1 MKKLFAIA
9 MLITGTLVMVSC
21 GDDDSSPAPTDAE
34 LQEAAIQAVVDAV
47 GTEVSTDAN
56 AAGIDPSDSNFD
68 WTLTSGGGR
77 ISQNEDPDTVYY
89 EANIS
94 EDATWSADV
103 VHQLD
108 GRITV
113 LDGVTL
119 TIEAGAVVTGN
130 ETLEGVNAAVLMIA
144 RGGTL
149 NAIGTAAE
157 PIIMTTTADDG
168 TLTAD
173 DKGKWGGL
181 VMLGNAPISDETV
194 PAQIEGVPADDTNGL
209 YGGTSANDNSGTI
222 RYVSIRHGGAIID
235 AAAGDEING
244 FTLGGVGSGTTID
257 HIEIYANSDDGIEF
271 FGGNVD
277 VDYLVVTQVGDDAID
292 IDQSYSGEVSNY
304 LVTVDANSD
313 EGLEID
319 GREGDLLGG
328 NDDNFTLTNG
338 TIQAEGGASI
348 TCDFKSKARG
358 TVSNLNANG
367 GTVKLSASFDTETL
381 TSEEDAAQNVIDGNL
396 VFEMVNAAFS
406 VYTDDFE

>member
-9 MLITGTLVMVSC
+9 TLITGTLTMVSC
-21 GDDDSSPAPTDAE
+21 GSDDAVE
-34 LQEAAIQAVVDAV
+34 LSTGEQQEAALEAVATAV
-47 GTEVSTDAN
+47 GENVSTDAT
-56 AAGIDPSDSNFD
+56 ATGIDVNDSNFD
-68 WTLTSGGGR
+68 WTLTNGSAR
-77 ISQNEDPDTVYY
+77 TQQELDTVKYT
-89 EANIS
+89 ANIS

-113 LDGVTL
+113 LDGATL
-119 TIEAGAVVTGN
+119 TIEAGAVITGN
-130 ETLEGVNAAVLMIA
+130 ADLEGVNAAVLMIA
-144 RGGTL
+144 RGGKL
-149 NAIGTAAE
+149 MAMGTAAN

-168 TLTAD
+168 NLTAD
-173 DKGKWGGL
+173 NKGLWGGL
-181 VMLGNAPISDETV
+181 VMLGKAPISEETV

-209 YGGTSANDNSGTI
+209 YGGTNANDNSGTVQ
-222 RYVSIRHGGAIID
+222 YVSIRHGGAVID

-304 LVTVDANSD
+304 LVTVDDNSD

-328 NDDNFTLTNG
+328 TADNFTLTNG
-338 TIQAEGGASI
+338 TIQATGGASI

-358 TVSNLNANG
+358 TVNNLNANG
-367 GTVKLSASFDTETL
+367 GQIKLSASFDTETL
-381 TSEEDAAQNVIDGNL
+381 DSEEDAAQNVIDGNL
-396 VFEMVNAAFS
+396 VFTAVNATFS
-406 VYTDDFE
+406 IYTDDFEQ

>member
-9 MLITGTLVMVSC
+9 TLITGTLFMVSC

-34 LQEAAIQAVVDAV
+34 LQQAALEAAAAAV
-47 GTEVSTDAN
+47 GQVVSTDAS
-56 AAGIDPSDSNFD
+56 AAGVDPDDSNFD
-68 WTLTSGGGR
+68 WTLTKSGAR
-77 ISQNEDPDTVYY
+77 VAQTIPDTVKYT
-89 EANIS
+89 ANIS

-119 TIEAGAVVTGN
+119 TIEAGTVVTGN
-130 ETLEGVNAAVLMIA
+130 SSLQGVNAAVLMIA
-144 RGGTL
+144 RGGKL
-149 NAIGTAAE
+149 MAQGTAQN
-157 PIIMTTTADDG
+157 PIIMTTTDDDG
-168 TLTAD
+168 TLTAA
-173 DKGKWGGL
+173 DKGLWGGL
-181 VMLGNAPISDETV
+181 VVLGKARISEETV

-209 YGGTSANDNSGTI
+209 YGGNSDNDNSGTYQYI
-222 RYVSIRHGGAIID
+222 SIRHGGAVID

-292 IDQSYSGEVSNY
+292 IDQSYAGTVSNY
-304 LVTVDANSD
+304 LVTVDADSD

-328 NDDNFTLTNG
+328 TRDNFTLSNG
-338 TIQAEGGASI
+338 TIQASNGASI

-358 TVSNLNANG
+358 TVTNLNANG
-367 GTVKLSASFDTETL
+367 GTIKLSASFDSETL
-381 TSEEDAAQNVIDGNL
+381 EEEEDAALNVVDGNL
-396 VFEMVNAAFS
+396 VFTTVNAAFS
-406 VYTDDFE
+406 VYTTSFEE

>member
-9 MLITGTLVMVSC
+9 TLIAGTLMMVSC
-21 GDDDSSPAPTDAE
+21 GDDDSSAGPTDAE
-34 LQEAAIQAVVDAV
+34 LQEAAVQGVADAV
-47 GTEVSTDAN
+47 GALVSTDAT
-56 AAGIDPSDSNFD
+56 ASGVSATDSNFD
-68 WTLTSGGGR
+68 WTLTNGGGR
-77 ISQNEDPDTVYY
+77 ISQEIPDTVYY
-89 EANIS
+89 EADIAQ
-94 EDATWSADV
+94 DATWSADV

-119 TIEAGAVVTGN
+119 TIEAGTVITGN
-130 ETLEGVNAAVLMIA
+130 AALEGVNAAVLMVA
-144 RGGTL
+144 RGGML
-149 NAIGTAAE
+149 MAMGTAAN
-157 PIIMTTTADDG
+157 PIIMTTSADDG

-173 DKGKWGGL
+173 NKGLWGGL
-181 VMLGNAPISDETV
+181 VLLGNAPISEETV

-209 YGGTSANDNSGTI
+209 YGGNDSNDNSGTI
-222 RYVSIRHGGAIID
+222 QYVSIRHGGAVID

-244 FTLGGVGSGTTID
+244 FTLGGVGSGTTIN

-277 VDYLVVTQVGDDAID
+277 VNYLVVTQVGDDAVD

-304 LVTVDANSD
+304 LVTVDTNSD

-328 NDDNFTLTNG
+328 TADNFTLTNG
-338 TIQAEGGASI
+338 TILATGGGSI

-358 TVSNLNANG
+358 TVNNLNANG
-367 GTVKLSASFDTETL
+367 GLIKLSASFDTETL
-381 TSEEDAAQNVIDGNL
+381 ESEEDAAQNVIDGNL
-396 VFEMVNAAFS
+396 VFTTVNATYS
-406 VYTDDFE
+406 IYTDDFN